1 MRDIVGGIIEGKT
14 VTNNLSALKMAVS
27 SGLNIRWLDKKHMQ
41 LMASF
46 DLGAN
51 WVKLPFFINPKNNY
65 SLCHLFPVCTEI
77 K

>member
-51 WVKLPFFINPKNNY
+51 WEKMAKGVVIFRIDEKGQLYPP
-65 SLCHLFPVCTEI
+65 TELGE
-77 K
+77 